1 MTDSP
6 IKVIDDF
13 LPIDIFKTIAE
24 PMMRCPCYQCMPA
37 TAKITEDDGSIG
49 QYGEDEE
56 MAKGQ
61 KVHEHMMQLVLV
73 SKFQTMQQV
82 NDLWLMLAKDF
93 NALEAA
99 LRIKT
104 LWMARVNVTTGQSE
118 NFVGSFHTDNHTHA
132 RKHLLEIAIL
142 YLNTNNGGTKFEDG
156 TFVKSKANRAV
167 IFPQHIKHA
176 GVWCTDRKL
185 RYVMNLN
192 YEKNDG

>member
-6 IKVIDDF
+6 IQVIDDF

-132 RKHLLEIAIL
+132 RKHLLEL
-142 YLNTNNGGTKFEDG
+142 
-156 TFVKSKANRAV
+156 
-167 IFPQHIKHA
+167 
-176 GVWCTDRKL
+176 
-185 RYVMNLN
+185 NLN
-192 YEKNDG
+192 NRNGNHLVNG